1 MIYTYQISNYQYM
14 SKQKYPTPIMTV
26 AFLWAL
32 NHDCST
38 WNVWPEFR
46 ISEWFG
52 TNSATA
58 WMQQSILSLNP
69 CTLGLGA
76 GAKSCEALQILGR
89 PQKSKS
95 LRHDMSWSCGM
106 TRKYCLIGRIGSAC
120 KPPCGINGVGELGPV
135 SVHDICFQGSV
146 NTTDT
151 SA

>member
-76 GAKSCEALQILGR
+76 GAKSSEALQILGR
-89 PQKSKS
+89 LPQKSKS

-106 TRKYCLIGRIGSAC
+106 TRKYCLLGRMAVHASPHAALT
-120 KPPCGINGVGELGPV
+120 ELG
-135 SVHDICFQGSV
+135 SWGLYRFMI
-146 NTTDT
+146 
-151 SA
+151 SASKGQ